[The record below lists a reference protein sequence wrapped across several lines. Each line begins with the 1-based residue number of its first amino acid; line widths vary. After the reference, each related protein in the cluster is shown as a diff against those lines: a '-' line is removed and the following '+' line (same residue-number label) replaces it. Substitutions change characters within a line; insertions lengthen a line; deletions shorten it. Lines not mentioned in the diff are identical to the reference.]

1 MKQKNVIKL
10 LAVAS
15 NFIFELL
22 LALGIGY
29 FLGQYLDGI
38 FESSPIWTAILMVV
52 FSIFTL
58 IIFMRRIY
66 VIGQRNE

>member
-38 FESSPIWTAILMVV
+38 FESGPIWTAILMVV
-52 FSIFTL
+52 FSLFTL

>member
-22 LALGIGY
+22 LALGVGY
-29 FLGQYLDGI
+29 FLGQYIDGI
-38 FESSPIWTAILMVV
+38 FETNSIWTALLMVL
-52 FSIFTL
+52 FSLFTL